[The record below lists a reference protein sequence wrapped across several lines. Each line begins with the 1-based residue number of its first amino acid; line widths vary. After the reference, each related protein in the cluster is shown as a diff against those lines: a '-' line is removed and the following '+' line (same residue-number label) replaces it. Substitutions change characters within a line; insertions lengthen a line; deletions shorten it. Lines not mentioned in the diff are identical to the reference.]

1 MSGNEEKERNKWG
14 MTCNKGPQLHSNQS
28 HYGSRWVCSPSP
40 PPREEPR
47 ITSLTLQS
55 RLKEWEC
62 DKKAKYLLEDREY
75 PYKYIQLSF
84 NWSHRSW
91 KPVVNIIQ
99 LLITSLIAWCCLLQV
114 FQGCGSPRP
123 APGRSKRS
131 PKESGGNRRPFRTY
145 SPEEK
150 PTTAA
155 GTNLDRL
162 VREKH
167 TLCVAAAHQYCF
179 NVVHLNQ
186 SVLMDLDNKL
196 QTRTL
201 SKGPWI
207 FSFLLK

>member
-1 MSGNEEKERNKWG
+1 MRRKREINGAWLATKVPSCTQIRVI
-14 MTCNKGPQLHSNQS
+14 TVHA
-28 HYGSRWVCSPSP
+28 GSVAPPP

-55 RLKEWEC
+55 RLKEREC
-62 DKKAKYLLEDREY
+62 DKKAKYLLEAREC
-75 PYKYIQLSF
+75 PYMYIQLSF

-196 QTRTL
+196 QTRHWVKAPESSL
-201 SKGPWI
+201 SC
-207 FSFLLK
+207 